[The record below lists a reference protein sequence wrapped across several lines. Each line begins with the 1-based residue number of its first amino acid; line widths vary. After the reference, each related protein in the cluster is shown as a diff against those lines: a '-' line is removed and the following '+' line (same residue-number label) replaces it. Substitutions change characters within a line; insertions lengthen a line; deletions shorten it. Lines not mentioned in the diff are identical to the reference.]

1 MTKKHNLH
9 IGKIHADWC
18 SHCISLKKEW
28 DAMKKEMEY
37 AFGRSIKK
45 TDLSYYD
52 FEDSE
57 HRKRQGHFIEK
68 GIDDYNN
75 TFLAHN
81 DIKLA
86 VHGGFPTIFK
96 LLDGKLEY
104 YEGNRDAKSMMSWFS
119 QGIKQK
125 GGKKTQRDRKKSQRN
140 RKKSKRSTRKS
151 YFFGWF

>member
-9 IGKIHADWC
+9 IGRIHADWC
-18 SHCISLKKEW
+18 MHCTSLKKEW
-28 DAMKKEMEY
+28 DKMKKDLQF

-57 HRKRQGHFIEK
+57 QRKQQGHFIEK
-68 GIDDYNN
+68 EIDDYNAM
-75 TFLAHN
+75 FLAN
-81 DIKLA
+81 SDVKLA
-86 VHGGFPTIFK
+86 IHGGFPTIFK
-96 LLDGKLEY
+96 LLDGKIEY
-104 YEGNRDAKSMMSWFS
+104 YEGNRDAKSMISWFT

-125 GGKKTQRDRKKSQRN
+125 GGKKSRKIRQKPR
-140 RKKSKRSTRKS
+140 RSKRSTRKS